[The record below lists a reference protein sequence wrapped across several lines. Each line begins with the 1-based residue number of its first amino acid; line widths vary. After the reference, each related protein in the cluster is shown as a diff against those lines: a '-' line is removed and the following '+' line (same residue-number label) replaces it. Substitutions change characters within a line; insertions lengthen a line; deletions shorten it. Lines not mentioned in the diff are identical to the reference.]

1 MTTPYPDHAQLRG
14 NYAPIRMECD
24 IDDVIVRGELP
35 GDLDITYYRNGPDPQ
50 FPPRRDHH
58 WFAGDGMLHMF
69 QVQDGRIR
77 YRNRWVRT
85 GKWQAERREGRSL
98 VNPFNPMQNDR
109 AARGMVDDGLAN
121 TNIVWHGG
129 KLLALEEAHAPF
141 EIDPDTLDS
150 IGTWRFDDR
159 LAGPMTAH
167 PKIDSKT
174 GEMLF
179 FGYMASGIF
188 SKQVSYQT
196 VDASGMLTRRERFK
210 APFASMM
217 HDFIVT
223 DEHVVFP
230 VFPVTASRTRA
241 IRGKP
246 VFAWEPDKG
255 THLAVMRRD
264 GSVADIRW
272 FETDPCYVFHPMN
285 AYTDG
290 NRIVAHVMQFDE
302 VPLFPNV
309 DGTPTARPRARL
321 TEWTI
326 DLADNAN
333 GVRRRALDD
342 TAGEFPRLDERFA
355 GTTYRHGYYA
365 ATANGSTDLT
375 FNTIVRH
382 DFRGGRHARYT
393 LPDGDTTGEP
403 VFIPKSTDAAEGDGY
418 LLSVVHRGRENR
430 SDLAFFDAEN
440 LADGPIACAE
450 LPHRVPYGFHGNWR
464 YNDES

>member
-1 MTTPYPDHAQLRG
+1 MTTPYPDHPQLNG

-35 GDLDITYYRNGPDPQ
+35 DDLDITYYRNGPDPQ
-50 FPPRRDHH
+50 FPPRGDHH

-69 QVQDGRIR
+69 RVQNGRVR

-85 GKWQAERREGRSL
+85 GKWQVERREGRSL
-98 VNPFNPMQNDR
+98 VNPLNPMENDP
-109 AARGMVDDGLAN
+109 AAQAMVDDGIAN

-129 KLLALEEAHAPF
+129 RLLALEEGHAPF
-141 EIDPDTLDS
+141 EIHPDTLDS
-150 IGTWRFDDR
+150 VGAWRFDDR
-159 LAGPMTAH
+159 LEGPMTAH
-167 PKIDSKT
+167 PKMDPKT

-179 FGYMASGIF
+179 FGYMASGMF
-188 SKQVSYQT
+188 SNEVSYQT
-196 VDASGMLTRRERFK
+196 VDASGTLTRSERIK

-230 VFPVTASRTRA
+230 VFPITASPTRA
-241 IRGKP
+241 MRGEP

-264 GSVADIRW
+264 GSVADVRW
-272 FETDPCYVFHPMN
+272 FETDPCFVYHPMN

-309 DGTPTARPRARL
+309 DGTPTAPARARL
-321 TEWTI
+321 TEWVI

-333 GVRRRALDD
+333 SVQRCALDD
-342 TAGEFPRLDERFA
+342 TPGEFPRLDDRFA
-355 GTTYRHGYYA
+355 GSAYRHGYYA
-365 ATANGSTDLT
+365 AMSTASDDLT
-375 FNTIVRH
+375 LNAVVRH
-382 DFRGGRHARYT
+382 DFGSGRHARYA
-393 LPDGDTTGEP
+393 LPDGDTAGEP
-403 VFIPKSTDAAEGDGY
+403 VFVPKSKDAAEGEGY
-418 LLSVVHRGRENR
+418 LLSIVHRGHENR

-440 LADGPIACAE
+440 LADGPVACAE
-450 LPHRVPYGFHGNWR
+450 LPHRVPYGFHGNWK
-464 YNDES
+464 YNDVS

>member
-1 MTTPYPDHAQLRG
+1 MTTPYPDHPQLQG
-14 NYAPIRMECD
+14 NFAPIRMECD
-24 IDDVIVRGELP
+24 VDDVVVRGELP
-35 GDLDITYYRNGPDPQ
+35 RDLDITYYRNGPDPQ
-50 FPPRRDHH
+50 FPPRHDHH

-69 QVQDGRIR
+69 RIQNGRVR

-98 VNPFNPMQNDR
+98 VNPFNPLQNDR
-109 AARGMVDDGLAN
+109 AARGMQDDGLAN

-129 KLLALEEAHAPF
+129 KLLALEEAHPPF
-141 EIDPDTLDS
+141 EVDPETLES
-150 IGTWRFDDR
+150 IGGWRFDDR
-159 LAGPMTAH
+159 LEGPMTAH
-167 PKIDSKT
+167 PKLDPKS

-179 FGYMASGIF
+179 FGYMAGGIF
-188 SKQVSYQT
+188 SKEVSYQT
-196 VDASGMLTRRERFK
+196 VDASGVLTRSVRFK

-223 DEHVVFP
+223 EEHVVFP
-230 VFPVTASRTRA
+230 VFPLTASRMRA
-241 IRGKP
+241 IQGKP

-255 THLAVMRRD
+255 THLAVMPRD

-302 VPLFPNV
+302 APLFPNV
-309 DGTPTARPRARL
+309 DGTPTAPAQARL
-321 TEWTI
+321 TEWII

-333 GVRRRALDD
+333 SVQRRTLDD
-342 TAGEFPRLDERFA
+342 TVGEFPRLDERFA

-365 ATANGSTDLT
+365 ATSNGSDLS
-375 FNTIVRH
+375 FNAIVRH
-382 DFRGGRHARYT
+382 DFATGRHT
-393 LPDGDTTGEP
+393 QHVLPAGDTTGEP
-403 VFIPKSTDAAEGDGY
+403 VFVPRSRDAAEGDGY
-418 LLSVVHRGRENR
+418 LLSVIHRGGENR
-430 SDLAFFDAEN
+430 SDLAIFDAQS

-450 LPHRVPYGFHGNWR
+450 LPHRVPYGFHGNWK
-464 YNDES
+464 YNDAS